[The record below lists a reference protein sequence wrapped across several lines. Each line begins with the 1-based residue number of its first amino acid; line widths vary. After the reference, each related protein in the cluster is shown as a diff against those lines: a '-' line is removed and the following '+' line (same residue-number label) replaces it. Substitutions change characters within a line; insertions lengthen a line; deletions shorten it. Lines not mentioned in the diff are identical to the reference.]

1 MGPGETAST
10 IKVLFDTDIGSDIDD
25 ACALAYLLAEPR
37 CELLGITTVSG
48 LPVERAKLASVI
60 CRAAGQDISI
70 IPGISDRLDGPTRQP
85 YVPQASILKNWGHSS
100 HFRDQDAVGFMANT
114 IRTNPG
120 DVVLLA
126 VGPMTNVATLF
137 MAHPDVPPLLRSIY
151 MMCGRFSGHHGNRA
165 ISEWNAHCDPAA
177 AAITYS
183 TAVDNHTSIGL
194 DVTNDIVMNSAEIS
208 ERFQHPFL
216 QPVLEMSGAWF
227 SGHDLLRFHD
237 PLAAV
242 TVFEPGIC
250 GYEYGTVTVV
260 RSEGR
265 EDGTTNWISGVE
277 GPHRVGA
284 NVDASRFFDS
294 YFDVFS

>member
-1 MGPGETAST
+1 MADRIERRTLSPGETAST

-25 ACALAYLLAEPR
+25 TCALAYLLAEPR

-60 CRAAGQDISI
+60 CRVAGQDIPI

-85 YVPQASILKNWGHSS
+85 HIPPASTLKNWAHSS
-100 HFRDQDAVGFMANT
+100 HFADLDAVGFMANT

-120 DVVLLA
+120 EVVLVA

-151 MMCGRFSGHHGNRA
+151 MMCGRFSGLPGNRA

-183 TAVDNHTSIGL
+183 TPVDNHTSIGP
-194 DVTNDIVMNSAEIS
+194 DVTDDIVMDSAEIS

-216 QPVLEMSGAWF
+216 QPVLEMSGA
-227 SGHDLLRFHD
+227 
-237 PLAAV
+237 
-242 TVFEPGIC
+242 
-250 GYEYGTVTVV
+250 
-260 RSEGR
+260 
-265 EDGTTNWISGVE
+265 
-277 GPHRVGA
+277 
-284 NVDASRFFDS
+284 
-294 YFDVFS
+294 